1 MTPLPASSDASS
13 FPILPSTTDPRPN
26 TDLDTDT
33 SSTNAGP
40 GPDLGPDLGTGTGTG
55 TEGLAFADVELAAE
69 GQRWSTWPA
78 TTPTER
84 GPEPRPDWVVT
95 SAGAIDTEL
104 GILKSGKEADVF
116 LLERAVPGDPS
127 QRSLLAAKRYRSSE
141 HRSFHRSAVYTE
153 GRRTR
158 NSRDA
163 RAMARKSTH
172 GREVAAAQW
181 SFAEFAALRRMWELG
196 APVPYPVQVSGT
208 EVLMEFVGDATGAAP
223 RLAQVRH
230 DPEMLADCFAQ
241 VVEIMRIFA
250 RAGLAHGDLSPYNL
264 LVHHG
269 RVVVI
274 DLPQIV
280 DTVANPQGLDLL
292 HRDCVNV
299 CDWFGRHRVDCDA
312 EELFAELVAEAF
324 G

>member
-1 MTPLPASSDASS
+1 VTSFFASSDAFSPLSS
-13 FPILPSTTDPRPN
+13 SPSSAASEPH
-26 TDLDTDT
+26 
-33 SSTNAGP
+33 
-40 GPDLGPDLGTGTGTG
+40 PDA
-55 TEGLAFADVELAAE
+55 EGLAFADVELAE

-78 TTPTER
+78 ATPTER
-84 GPEPRPDWVVT
+84 GPEPRPSWLVT
-95 SAGAIDTEL
+95 SAGAVDAEL
-104 GILKSGKEADVF
+104 GILKTGKEADVF
-116 LLERAVPGDPS
+116 LLERAVPGDPA
-127 QRSLLAAKRYRSSE
+127 QRSFLAAKRYRGTE
-141 HRSFHRSAVYTE
+141 HRDFHRSAVYAE

-163 RAMARKSTH
+163 RALARKSAH
-172 GREVAAAQW
+172 GRDVASAQW
-181 SFAEFAALRRMWELG
+181 SFAEFEALRRMWELG

-208 EVLMEFVGDATGAAP
+208 EVLMEFIGEDGVAAP
-223 RLAQVRH
+223 RLAQARH
-230 DPEMLADCFAQ
+230 DRAGLADLFAQ
-241 VVEIMRIFA
+241 VVEIMRVFA

-264 LVHHG
+264 LVHRG

-299 CDWFGRHRVDCDA
+299 CTWFGRQRVACDP
-312 EELFAELVAEAF
+312 EELFAELLAESF

>member
-1 MTPLPASSDASS
+1 MIPASTSPDASS
-13 FPILPSTTDPRPN
+13 SFL
-26 TDLDTDT
+26 L
-33 SSTNAGP
+33 SSA
-40 GPDLGPDLGTGTGTG
+40 DDFAH
-55 TEGLAFADVELAAE
+55 GLTFADIELGE
-69 GQRWSTWPA
+69 GQRWTTWPA

-84 GPEPRPDWVVT
+84 GPEPRPRWVVT
-95 SAGAIDTEL
+95 SAGAVDTEL
-104 GILKSGKEADVF
+104 GILKTGKEADVF
-116 LLERAVPGDPS
+116 LIERAVPGDPA
-127 QRSLLAAKRYRSSE
+127 QRTLLAAKRYRGTE
-141 HRSFHRSAVYTE
+141 HRSFQRSAIYTE

-163 RAMARKSTH
+163 RALSKKTEH

-181 SFAEFAALRRMWELG
+181 SLAEFGALRRMWELG

-208 EVLMEFVGDATGAAP
+208 EVLMEFIGSDGAAAP

-230 DPEMLADCFAQ
+230 DPALLADLFAQ
-241 VVEIMRIFA
+241 VAELMRVFA

-264 LVHHG
+264 LVHEG

-280 DTVANPQGLDLL
+280 DTAANPQGLDLL

-299 CDWFGRHRVDCDA
+299 CDWFVRQRLDVDADA
-312 EELFAELVAEAF
+312 LFGDLLAEAF
-324 G
+324 GG